1 MSFGAPPPP
10 PPPGATANEAPQVGE
25 GSQVANGS
33 EVFNGSE
40 LWGEGSQIAGS
51 QLMNGSELAGHATQ
65 VAGVLCSISGG
76 SHFLKLNFHGDET
89 VQNRVRMI
97 SRHSSSSFVNKKYE
111 VVKELGKGSFS
122 RVQLL
127 RDRRSGMARVL
138 KISEGGMGTKQSQ
151 MLKNEIHLLTV
162 LDHPNI
168 IRIHEYS
175 EDLSRGQLLMV
186 LEYVGGG
193 DCQQLLRSSAKPQ
206 TEAFIAKL
214 IWQLLSVLC
223 YCHARGILHCD
234 IKPENMMLTRPRNKY
249 DLPDCKVIDFG
260 LTHRIENPTRDFV
273 GTPSYMAPE
282 IVTGT
287 IAYTVKADGG
297 SAGVPACE
305 LLAAKAPFGRPSD
318 YKGKFEPVLQNIR
331 DYTRFKAIEKRLD
344 RSDLWRSRST
354 LAKDFVET
362 ILHREPTDRPHADQ
376 ALDHPW
382 LLKNKATPTAVSLE
396 LVNSMRRFTNASALM
411 RRCLLIIAARIG
423 SPRMDKIGAVYLS
436 IDIQHSGRVSRE
448 DVAAAVGAAASCWQ
462 PELDVDDFFDAADQ
476 DQREVI
482 SFLEF
487 ASTCIW
493 GTEDTTNTIAERC
506 FNALDDDHDGLV
518 RLEDCRHLFRDRDLM
533 ELRSLPVNR
542 AFGLNEWRMAVGG
555 TDEPVMKKQQGE
567 PQSMLARFIRTLMC
581 SEDEPHAED
590 EFEVVCR

>member
-1 MSFGAPPPP
+1 MDY
-10 PPPGATANEAPQVGE
+10 E

-33 EVFNGSE
+33 ELLNGSE

-51 QLMNGSELAGHATQ
+51 QIVNGSELAGHATQ

-76 SHFLKLNFHGDET
+76 SQFLKNFFHGDET
-89 VQNRVRMI
+89 VQNRSRMI
-97 SRHSSSSFVNKKYE
+97 ARHNSSNFVSKKYE

-138 KISEGGMGTKQSQ
+138 KVSEGGMGTKQSQ

-162 LDHPNI
+162 LDHPNV

-175 EDLSRGQLLMV
+175 EDIARGQLLMV

-234 IKPENMMLTRPRNKY
+234 IKPENMMLTRPRGKY

-260 LTHRIENPTRDFV
+260 LTHRIDTPTRDFV

-287 IAYTVKADGG
+287 IAYTVKADVW
-297 SAGVPACE
+297 STGVTACE

-331 DYTRFKAIEKRLD
+331 DYNRFKGIEKRLE
-344 RSDLWRSRST
+344 RSDLWRSRSAM
-354 LAKDFVET
+354 AKDFVAS

-376 ALDHPW
+376 ALDHDW
-382 LLKNKATPTAVSLE
+382 LVRNKAVPEAMSLE
-396 LVNSMRRFTNASALM
+396 LVNSMRRFTNASSLM
-411 RRCLLIIAARIG
+411 RRCLLIIAARVG
-423 SPRMDKIGAVYLS
+423 SPRMDRIGAVYLS

-493 GTEDTTNTIAERC
+493 GTDDTTNTIAERA

-518 RLEDCRHLFRDRDLM
+518 RLEDCRNLFRDRDLM

-555 TDEPVMKKQQGE
+555 TDAPVMKKQAAE

-590 EFEVVCR
+590 DFEVVCR

>member
-1 MSFGAPPPP
+1 M
-10 PPPGATANEAPQVGE
+10 VMDYE
-25 GSQVANGS
+25 GSQIANGS
-33 EVFNGSE
+33 EVWNGSE

-51 QLMNGSELAGHATQ
+51 QIVNGSELAGHATQ

-76 SHFLKLNFHGDET
+76 SQFLKNFFNGDET
-89 VQNRVRMI
+89 VQNRARMI
-97 SRHSSSSFVNKKYE
+97 ARHNTSNFVSKKYE

-138 KISEGGMGTKQSQ
+138 KVSEGGMGTKQSQ

-175 EDLSRGQLLMV
+175 EDISRGQLLMV

-214 IWQLLSVLC
+214 ISQLLAVLC

-234 IKPENMMLTRPRNKY
+234 IKPENMMLTRPRGKY
-249 DLPDCKVIDFG
+249 ELPDCKVIDFG
-260 LTHRIENPTRDFV
+260 LTHRIDTPTRDFV

-287 IAYTVKADGG
+287 IAYTVKADVW
-297 SAGVPACE
+297 SAGVTACE

-331 DYTRFKAIEKRLD
+331 DYNRFKGIEKRLE
-344 RSDLWRSRST
+344 RSELWRSRSQM
-354 LAKDFVET
+354 AKDFVES
-362 ILHREPTDRPHADQ
+362 ILHREPSDRPHADQ
-376 ALDHPW
+376 ALDHDW
-382 LLKNKATPTAVSLE
+382 LLRNKASPEAMSME
-396 LVNSMRRFTNASALM
+396 LVNSMRRFTNASSLM
-411 RRCLLIIAARIG
+411 RRCLLIIAARVG
-423 SPRMDKIGAVYLS
+423 SPRMDRIGAVYLS

-487 ASTCIW
+487 AATCIW
-493 GTEDTTNTIAERC
+493 GTDDTTNTIAERA

-518 RLEDCRHLFRDRDLM
+518 RLDDCRQLFRDRDLM
-533 ELRSLPVNR
+533 ELRSLPLNR

-555 TDEPVMKKQQGE
+555 TDEPVMKKQAAE

-590 EFEVVCR
+590 DFEVVCH